1 MGEYRLTSALFLRL
15 LALIY
20 LAAFVSI
27 GVQIQGLAGEQG
39 ILPFGEL
46 LERYAA
52 VSGIERYWHIP
63 TLFWFGAS
71 DTALV
76 AAAMF
81 GSLFAVLLFF
91 NILPRTA
98 LIAQFLLYLSLVQA
112 GQLFMNFQWDALL
125 LEAGLL
131 AIFLSPG
138 SRITIW
144 LFRWLLFRFRFLSG
158 ISKLVSQDPA
168 WSSLTAVNYYF
179 EVQPLPNGLAWYAN
193 LLPDWLL
200 AIGAGF
206 TLFVE
211 ILVPFMM
218 FLPRPY
224 RFVAGWLTIFLQV
237 VILLTSNHNWF
248 NLLTI
253 TLCLFLFDDQ
263 ALRRIVPGRLETWL
277 MSKPLPFTKTGYLYP
292 LGMAGLAGL
301 ILVVSVAQIASLI
314 TGQKA
319 GGPVGEVVNR
329 VEAFRIVNRYH
340 VFPTMKTERVELV
353 ISGSEDGVHWKE
365 YKFRYKPGDPDKAP
379 EFVIPHQP
387 RLDWLMWFVT
397 LNPYFLDWFDS
408 FLQRLLENSPP
419 VTGLLAENPL
429 PDRPPRY
436 LRVDAWRY
444 HFTDW
449 QTRKRTGQWWTRE
462 YLGPFR
468 PLPSKVR
475 LPQIDERYY
484 LPGYRR

>member
-1 MGEYRLTSALFLRL
+1 MGDYRLTSALFLRL

-27 GVQIQGLAGEQG
+27 GVQITGLAGEQG

-46 LERYAA
+46 LDRYGAT
-52 VSGIERYWHIP
+52 SGIERYWHIP
-63 TLFWFGAS
+63 TLFWFTAS
-71 DTALV
+71 DAALIG
-76 AAAMF
+76 AAVL

-91 NILPRTA
+91 NILPRVA
-98 LIAQFLLYLSLVQA
+98 LVAQLLLYLSLVQA

-138 SRITIW
+138 SRIAVW

-158 ISKLVSQDPA
+158 ISKLVSQDPSWA
-168 WSSLTAVNYYF
+168 SLTAVIYYF
-179 EVQPLPNGLAWYAN
+179 EVQPLPNSLAWYAHQ
-193 LLPDWLL
+193 LPDWLL

-253 TLCLFLFDDQ
+253 ALCLFLFDDQ
-263 ALRRIVPGRLETWL
+263 ALRRLVPVRLETWL
-277 MSKPLPFTKTGYLYP
+277 LRQPLPFPSTGRLYP
-292 LGMAGLAGL
+292 IGTGALAGL
-301 ILVVSVAQIASLI
+301 ILVVSTMQIASLI

-319 GGPVGEVVNR
+319 GGLPGELVNR
-329 VEAFRIVNRYH
+329 VEAFRFVNRYH
-340 VFPTMKTERVELV
+340 VFPTMKTERIELI
-353 ISGSEDGVHWKE
+353 ISGSEDGIHWKE
-365 YKFRYKPGDPDKAP
+365 YRFRYKPGDPGKAP

-397 LNPYFLDWFDS
+397 LNPYFLDWFDH
-408 FLQRLLENSPP
+408 FLDALLANAPP
-419 VTGLLAENPL
+419 VTGLLADNPF

-436 LRVDAWRY
+436 LRIDAYRY
-444 HFTDW
+444 RFSDW
-449 QTRKRTGQWWTRE
+449 QTRARTGQWWTRE
-462 YLGPFR
+462 YLGPFL
-468 PLPSKVR
+468 PLPYKVR
-475 LPQIDERYY
+475 PPRIGYGYY
-484 LPGYRR
+484 PSGAWR